1 MSWLPTQSHKAEGSR
16 NKSGL
21 IKYNCEWKWN
31 TMQMTV
37 RDCEVMQCGQGMD
50 SGVTE

>member
-1 MSWLPTQSHKAEGSR
+1 MSWLPTQDGGIKII
-16 NKSGL
+16 NKSGV

-50 SGVTE
+50 GGVTE